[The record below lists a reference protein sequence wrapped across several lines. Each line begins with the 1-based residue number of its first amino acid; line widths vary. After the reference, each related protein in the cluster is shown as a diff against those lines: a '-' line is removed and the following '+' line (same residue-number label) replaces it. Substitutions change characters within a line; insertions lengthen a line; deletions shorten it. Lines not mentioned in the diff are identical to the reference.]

1 MTISHYRVAAA
12 AAAGIALGAA
22 AGRLLGGSYALLRL
36 RLSVAHASSRV
47 VALCNVRVPC
57 ALLPASS
64 FEADEEG
71 LVRCDVVY
79 GRSGR
84 IEAVNMAGSTRRSLT
99 TG

>member
-36 RLSVAHASSRV
+36 RLSFAHASSRV

-57 ALLPASS
+57 AS